1 MLLGLATMK
10 HGLLSTAISSKL
22 FWACALVLS
31 VSLGAALFVYGGDV
45 VAKFESTRYSVVD
58 ALGLG
63 IVPLFLW
70 VAALLALAIWK
81 RAWLRPFNIWIG
93 SIAYLAVAFAVLSY
107 FHPEEGP
114 LAAFVTDFDASLGG
128 TVGDAIAGETAWLGG
143 LRAFALFAV
152 GTAIAGPSVSLE
164 AMKLLGKASVLVYV
178 AFMMAGGGIYSLFR
192 RMYKSEN
199 KAETD
204 ASPDRHR
211 ESEALREALETQQA
225 AVRAPSLR
233 YAGRGS
239 VADEPAGS
247 LQPDTPTLDPL
258 HSEPDTVSQEPALTP
273 MYSAEDDY
281 ATAAAQQPAMAGVS
295 GADDEY
301 AAAAAQEPA
310 VVQSHAAEDEHAAVV
325 VSELQQKIDEPREA
339 VLAQQTVTVAEPP
352 GSASH
357 DSARDEPAD
366 VPEADSPTS
375 DRIRTEPALE
385 TQEPSSAPTSSARYN
400 RFWNRSA
407 PPPPPQNGHS
417 VGPVEST
424 IVETS
429 EPDPEPVKPDPQG
442 SWDLPDR
449 SMVRNEDEAG
459 ISEEEMSRT
468 SETIRRTLAEYN
480 IEVEIGQMK
489 PGPAVTMYGLIPGWI
504 RRYKQVRA
512 TDANGRPKLD
522 EAGKPIVNK
531 VESKTRV
538 KVDSIISRE
547 KDLSLALK
555 TPSIRIET
563 PVLGESLVG
572 IEVPNPNLS
581 VVTLGRLME
590 SPEYKKMS
598 AKAKLPI
605 ILGKGTGGEP
615 VVVDLAAMP
624 HLLVAGATG
633 SGKSVCLN
641 AIVSCLLMEKS
652 PAEMRL
658 LMVDPKRVEL
668 TPYNG
673 IPHLITPVV
682 VESDQVVGLLKGLIR
697 EMLNRYR
704 QMEEV
709 GARNIESYNR
719 RQPDKMSYIVLAVDE
734 LADLMMTSSFE
745 VEQALCRLAQLGRA
759 TGIHLI
765 IATQRPS
772 VDVVTGLIKANFPT
786 RISFGVSSQID
797 SRTILDSVGAEKLLG
812 RGDMLYLAVD
822 ASRPK
827 RVQGVFISDEECE
840 DIVDFWQATPRGSM
854 SAVSLHAVGDG
865 DEPDEKDKDAN
876 SDRDEFLQKA
886 IDLAQHH
893 KKLSTSLLQRRLRIG
908 YPRAARLMDQLEDEG
923 VVGPGDGSKSRDVI
937 MNEA

>member
-1 MLLGLATMK
+1 M
-10 HGLLSTAISSKL
+10 
-22 FWACALVLS
+22 
-31 VSLGAALFVYGGDV
+31 
-45 VAKFESTRYSVVD
+45 
-58 ALGLG
+58 
-63 IVPLFLW
+63 
-70 VAALLALAIWK
+70 
-81 RAWLRPFNIWIG
+81 
-93 SIAYLAVAFAVLSY
+93 
-107 FHPEEGP
+107 
-114 LAAFVTDFDASLGG
+114 
-128 TVGDAIAGETAWLGG
+128 
-143 LRAFALFAV
+143 
-152 GTAIAGPSVSLE
+152 
-164 AMKLLGKASVLVYV
+164 
-178 AFMMAGGGIYSLFR
+178 
-192 RMYKSEN
+192 
-199 KAETD
+199 
-204 ASPDRHR
+204 
-211 ESEALREALETQQA
+211 
-225 AVRAPSLR
+225 
-233 YAGRGS
+233 
-239 VADEPAGS
+239 
-247 LQPDTPTLDPL
+247 QP
-258 HSEPDTVSQEPALTP
+258 
-273 MYSAEDDY
+273 
-281 ATAAAQQPAMAGVS
+281 
-295 GADDEY
+295 
-301 AAAAAQEPA
+301 
-310 VVQSHAAEDEHAAVV
+310 
-325 VSELQQKIDEPREA
+325 
-339 VLAQQTVTVAEPP
+339 
-352 GSASH
+352 
-357 DSARDEPAD
+357 
-366 VPEADSPTS
+366 
-375 DRIRTEPALE
+375 
-385 TQEPSSAPTSSARYN
+385 
-400 RFWNRSA
+400 
-407 PPPPPQNGHS
+407 GH
-417 VGPVEST
+417 
-424 IVETS
+424 
-429 EPDPEPVKPDPQG
+429 QG

-449 SMVRNEDEAG
+449 SMVRNEDEGG
-459 ISEEEMSRT
+459 ISNEEMSRT
-468 SETIRRTLAEYN
+468 SATIQRTLAEYN

-512 TDANGRPKLD
+512 TDENGRPKLD
-522 EAGKPIVNK
+522 EAGKPIVTK

-572 IEVPNPNLS
+572 IEVPNPSLS

-605 ILGKGTGGEP
+605 VLGKGTGGEP
-615 VVVDLAAMP
+615 VAVDLAAMP

-633 SGKSVCLN
+633 AGKSVCLN

-704 QMEEV
+704 RMEEV

-719 RQPDKMSYIVLAVDE
+719 RQPDKMAYIVLAVDE

-840 DIVDFWQATPRGSM
+840 GIVDFWQTTPRGPM
-854 SAVSLHAVGDG
+854 PEVSLHAVGDG
-865 DEPDEKDKDAN
+865 DEPDEKGKDAN
-876 SDRDEFLQKA
+876 SDRDELLQKA

-893 KKLSTSLLQRRLRIG
+893 KKLSTSLLQRRMRIG

>member
-1 MLLGLATMK
+1 MIVR
-10 HGLLSTAISSKL
+10 SVISSKL
-22 FWACALVLS
+22 FWACAFV
-31 VSLGAALFVYGGDV
+31 AAVVVGITGIVYGGHV
-45 VAKFESTRYSVVD
+45 VSQVQAARDGAVET
-58 ALGLG
+58 LGLG
-63 IVPLFLW
+63 IVPLSLW
-70 VAALLALAIWK
+70 VAAVVALAIWK
-81 RAWLRPFNIWIG
+81 RGWLRPWNIWVG
-93 SIAYLAVAFAVLSY
+93 SIAYLAAAFAIFGY
-107 FHPEEGP
+107 FHPDEGP
-114 LAAFVTDFDASLGG
+114 VAAFAAHVDASLGG
-128 TVGDAIAGETAWLGG
+128 TVGDAIRGESAWLGG
-143 LRAFALFAV
+143 LRAFALIAA
-152 GTAIAGPSVSLE
+152 GTAIAAPRLSLDV
-164 AMKLLGKASVLVYV
+164 AKLLGRAGVMVYV
-178 AFMMAGGGIYSLFR
+178 AFAMAGAAVASMFGRIY
-192 RMYKSEN
+192 K
-199 KAETD
+199 
-204 ASPDRHR
+204 PDRSNEAAADRR
-211 ESEALREALETQQA
+211 ESEALRRALEAQEANAGRFPYTGRESAAEPGLSTLDPMYPEQDAVSQETAGPADDELADA
-225 AVRAPSLR
+225 AVPEPAMARAN
-233 YAGRGS
+233 G
-239 VADEPAGS
+239 ADEYHEAFAEPAMAQADELDEEYVEADDHEPAG
-247 LQPDTPTLDPL
+247 
-258 HSEPDTVSQEPALTP
+258 ALT
-273 MYSAEDDY
+273 
-281 ATAAAQQPAMAGVS
+281 AQQA
-295 GADDEY
+295 
-301 AAAAAQEPA
+301 
-310 VVQSHAAEDEHAAVV
+310 
-325 VSELQQKIDEPREA
+325 
-339 VLAQQTVTVAEPP
+339 VTVAEPP
-352 GSASH
+352 ESTTHDADGEGS
-357 DSARDEPAD
+357 
-366 VPEADSPTS
+366 S
-375 DRIRTEPALE
+375 DALE
-385 TQEPSSAPTSSARYN
+385 PDPPAFDGPRIETIVGVRPPSPSSSARYN
-400 RFWNRSA
+400 RFWDRSA
-407 PPPPPQNGHS
+407 AEPPQDRNGHI
-417 VGPVEST
+417 VEPVEST
-424 IVETS
+424 VDETT
-429 EPDPEPVKPDPQG
+429 EPDPEPVRPGQQA

-449 SMVRNEDEAG
+449 SMVRNEDEGG
-459 ISEEEMSRT
+459 ISDEEMARTSRT
-468 SETIRRTLAEYN
+468 IQQTLAEYN

-489 PGPAVTMYGLIPGWI
+489 PGPAVTMYGLVPGWI
-504 RRYKQVRA
+504 RRYKQVKA
-512 TDANGRPKLD
+512 TDENGRPRLD
-522 EAGKPIVNK
+522 ESGKPIVTRIEN
-531 VESKTRV
+531 KTRV

-572 IEVPNPNLS
+572 IEVPNPSLS

-590 SPEYKKMS
+590 TPEYKKMS

-615 VVVDLAAMP
+615 VVVDLASMP

-633 SGKSVCLN
+633 SGKSVCIN

-652 PAEMRL
+652 PEEMRL

-673 IPHLITPVV
+673 IPHLVTPVV

-709 GARNIESYNR
+709 GARNIESFNR
-719 RQPDKMSYIVLAVDE
+719 RQPEKMPYIVLAVDE
-734 LADLMMTSSFE
+734 LADLMMTASFE

-840 DIVDFWQATPRGSM
+840 DIVDFWQKTPRGPI
-854 SAVSLHAVGDG
+854 ADVSLHAVGDE
-865 DEPDEKDKDAN
+865 DEADDGGKDADG
-876 SDRDEFLQKA
+876 DRDEMLQKA

>member
-1 MLLGLATMK
+1 MLLGLAIMMLRTV
-10 HGLLSTAISSKL
+10 ISSKL
-22 FWACALVLS
+22 FWACALIVA
-31 VSLGAALFVYGGDV
+31 VALGAAWFVYGGDAV
-45 VAKFESTRYSVVD
+45 SKFESTRYSVVD

-63 IVPLFLW
+63 IVPLSLW
-70 VAALLALAIWK
+70 VAAVLGLAVWK
-81 RAWLRPFNIWIG
+81 RDWLRPVNIWIG
-93 SIAYLAVAFAVLSY
+93 SIAYVAAVFGVLSY

-114 LAAFVTDFDASLGG
+114 LAAFVPTFNASLGG

-143 LRAFALFAV
+143 LRTLGLVAV
-152 GTAIAGPSVSLE
+152 ATAIVGPRLSSDVL
-164 AMKLLGKASVLVYV
+164 KLLGRAAVPVYV
-178 AFMMAGGGIYSLFR
+178 ALMLAGGGIYSLFR
-192 RMYKSEN
+192 RMYRSDDKPE
-199 KAETD
+199 AD
-204 ASPDRHR
+204 ASSERHR
-211 ESEALREALETQQA
+211 ESEALRKALEEQQA
-225 AVRAPSLR
+225 AAAATPFR
-233 YAGRGS
+233 S
-239 VADEPAGS
+239 VDRDSAAASPQLDSA
-247 LQPDTPTLDPL
+247 TFDPL
-258 HSEPDTVSQEPALTP
+258 HAEPDTVSQEPALTP
-273 MYSAEDDY
+273 MYSAEGDY
-281 ATAAAQQPAMAGVS
+281 AAEAVEQPAMAAVS
-295 GADDEY
+295 GADDEHT
-301 AAAAAQEPA
+301 AAAAQQTVMAHGNGADE
-310 VVQSHAAEDEHAAVV
+310 EHAAGVS
-325 VSELQQKIDEPREA
+325 SELQQEVDQPREA
-339 VLAQQTVTVAEPP
+339 VMAQQTVTVDKPP
-352 GSASH
+352 GSVTH
-357 DSARDEPAD
+357 DSAGDEPAN
-366 VPEADSPTS
+366 VQEADSPS
-375 DRIRTEPALE
+375 FDRLRPEPVVE
-385 TQEPSSAPTSSARYN
+385 TREPSSAPTSSARYN

-407 PPPPPQNGHS
+407 PTPPPQNGHS
-417 VGPVEST
+417 AGPVEPT
-424 IVETS
+424 VVETFEP
-429 EPDPEPVKPDPQG
+429 EPDPEPVKPDLRG
-442 SWDLPDR
+442 TWDLPDR
-449 SMVRNEDEAG
+449 SMVRNEDEGG
-459 ISEEEMSRT
+459 ISNEEMSRT
-468 SETIRRTLAEYN
+468 SETIRQTLAEYN

-512 TDANGRPKLD
+512 TDENGRSKLD

-572 IEVPNPNLS
+572 IEVPNPSLS

-605 ILGKGTGGEP
+605 VLGKGTGGEP

-633 SGKSVCLN
+633 AGKSVCLN

-652 PAEMRL
+652 PQEMRL

-704 QMEEV
+704 RMEEV

-734 LADLMMTSSFE
+734 LADLMMTASFE

-840 DIVDFWQATPRGSM
+840 GIVDFWQTTPRGPM
-854 SAVSLHAVGDG
+854 SEVSLHAVGDG
-865 DEPDEKDKDAN
+865 DEPDEKDKNAN
-876 SDRDEFLQKA
+876 DDRDELLQKA

-893 KKLSTSLLQRRLRIG
+893 KKLSTSLLQRRMRIG